1 MFCSFITASFFL
13 KIRVKDEITA
23 KHSTQSGY
31 MQSIVC
37 FDTLLPICRCGLLC
51 SCSEKE
57 SPGQVHSQWRHCVL
71 KLSCCAAVSW
81 NVSRQYTKGMCRQQR
96 ERGCRRSRSIILP
109 GVINKCL
116 PKLDTV
122 EWDHWWE
129 TSNKRGED
137 QYTIRLFPPFP
148 SMNRWPN
155 ISGTMCSSHWCMLWL
170 RISALFSWNRVDWQA
185 IGESHAAW
193 SLTQRNPC

>member
-137 QYTIRLFPPFP
+137 QYTIRLFPPFIAWTDDQT
-148 SMNRWPN
+148 SLEQCAVHTDVCCDWE
-155 ISGTMCSSHWCMLWL
+155 SQLSSVET
-170 RISALFSWNRVDWQA
+170 ALTDR
-185 IGESHAAW
+185 
-193 SLTQRNPC
+193 R